1 MKKILFAILIAAS
14 SLSFAEV
21 AIPEKTTRIV
31 DLTGSINQEQ
41 IAALDA
47 KSKQIDAA
55 TKTVAVALIVPT
67 LDGEAIESFSM
78 RVAEKWAPGNVGVD
92 SGSILV
98 IAKNDKKIR
107 IETTRNFGTVMTDAY
122 SSQTIANMIPSIKN
136 GDFATAVATYLD
148 SVQKVASPTSVP
160 DDKPASYEFIIL
172 IVALVGLGSIY
183 FVWRYFSE
191 KKRLEEIE
199 RERELISRE
208 YERISRERA
217 RARLSRPISENPAP
231 IVPISPAKKAE
242 PAKKTE
248 PVKKA
253 EPEPESTYVAPVF
266 SSDDRSSS
274 WMTSSI
280 SDISS
285 FSSSDSSSYD
295 GGGSSRS
302 WGD

>member
-1 MKKILFAILIAAS
+1 MNEPTDKEQY
-14 SLSFAEV
+14 LSV
-21 AIPEKTTRIV
+21 A
-31 DLTGSINQEQ
+31 DQC
-41 IAALDA
+41 
-47 KSKQIDAA
+47 AA
-55 TKTVAVALIVPT
+55 TASNDITA
-67 LDGEAIESFSM
+67 
-78 RVAEKWAPGNVGVD
+78 
-92 SGSILV
+92 SILV
-98 IAKNDKKIR
+98 DGGSGTLRQLLNDAADAIR
-107 IETTRNFGTVMTDAY
+107 AGWRAQPTAEGGIKWQCGPLASGFTAPHPAAMTLADR
-122 SSQTIANMIPSIKN
+122 QR
-136 GDFATAVATYLD
+136 
-148 SVQKVASPTSVP
+148 VP

-172 IVALVGLGSIY
+172 IVTLVGLGSIY
-183 FVWRYFSE
+183 FVWMYISE

-199 RERELISRE
+199 RERERMSRE
-208 YERISRERA
+208 YDRISRERE

-231 IVPISPAKKAE
+231 IVPIAPAKKAE
-242 PAKKTE
+242 PVKKTE

-253 EPEPESTYVAPVF
+253 EPAKKKEPEPESTYVAPVF

>member
-1 MKKILFAILIAAS
+1 MKKILFAILIAAC

-67 LDGEAIESFSM
+67 LEGEAIESFSM

-172 IVALVGLGSIY
+172 IVTLVGLGSIY

-199 RERELISRE
+199 RERERMSRE
-208 YERISRERA
+208 YDRISRE

-231 IVPISPAKKAE
+231 IVPIAPAKKAE
-242 PAKKTE
+242 PVKKTE

-266 SSDDRSSS
+266 SSDYRSSS

-280 SDISS
+280 SDTSS

-302 WGD
+302 WDD

>member
-1 MKKILFAILIAAS
+1 
-14 SLSFAEV
+14 
-21 AIPEKTTRIV
+21 
-31 DLTGSINQEQ
+31 
-41 IAALDA
+41 
-47 KSKQIDAA
+47 
-55 TKTVAVALIVPT
+55 
-67 LDGEAIESFSM
+67 
-78 RVAEKWAPGNVGVD
+78 
-92 SGSILV
+92 
-98 IAKNDKKIR
+98 
-107 IETTRNFGTVMTDAY
+107 
-122 SSQTIANMIPSIKN
+122 MIPSIKN

-242 PAKKTE
+242 PAKK
-248 PVKKA
+248 K

-266 SSDDRSSS
+266 SSDVQSSS

>member
-1 MKKILFAILIAAS
+1 MKKILFAILIAAC

-160 DDKPASYEFIIL
+160 DDKPARYEFIIL
-172 IVALVGLGSIY
+172 IVALVGLGSTY
-183 FVWRYFSE
+183 FVWMYFSE

-199 RERELISRE
+199 RERERMSRE
-208 YERISRERA
+208 YDRISLERA

-242 PAKKTE
+242 PAKK
-248 PVKKA
+248 K

-266 SSDDRSSS
+266 SSDERSSS

-280 SDISS
+280 SDTSS

-295 GGGSSRS
+295 GGGSSIS
-302 WGD
+302 WDD